1 MGSVQ
6 SPPPA
11 YHASMSRYR
20 YRFKWEQESSRFFEK
35 KRRKKLLFGGAWD
48 GETSTA
54 PFKKVFLLLFV
65 HKKKPSSSLGFDL
78 S

>member
-1 MGSVQ
+1 VSTTFQIAGAVL
-6 SPPPA
+6 A
-11 YHASMSRYR
+11 CHD
-20 YRFKWEQESSRFFEK
+20 RFKWEQESGRFFEK
-35 KRRKKLLFGGAWD
+35 KRRKKLLLGWACD

-65 HKKKPSSSLGFDL
+65 HKKKPSSSLRQDL